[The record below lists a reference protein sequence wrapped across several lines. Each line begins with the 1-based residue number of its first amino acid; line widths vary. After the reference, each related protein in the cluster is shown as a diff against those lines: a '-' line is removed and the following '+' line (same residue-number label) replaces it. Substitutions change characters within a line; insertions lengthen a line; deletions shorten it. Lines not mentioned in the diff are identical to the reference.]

1 MPVEL
6 KVGPPVLTINQG
18 STFMVTDQGG
28 EIDPIVSTAS
38 SRDTRFVSYY
48 RLFIDGAPWEL
59 LSAALNYYVARI
71 QLANPA
77 VRTEGGTIERHDVG
91 LALTRTIGDG
101 IHEDFDVTNYA
112 RQPVRFQPKSP
123 CARTSRTSSRSSSI
137 SSCAEGGRVRS
148 GMIAPDRP
156 ALVTGYKNS
165 DFERRLIYRLRTP
178 AHARVRQ
185 RARGLRGGRSTRCIV
200 ALLRLLRAHRGR
212 SGARAC
218 VRVRSTQGR
227 WDPFR
232 PASV

>member
-28 EIDPIVSTAS
+28 EIDSNSEHGVFSG
-38 SRDTRFVSYY
+38 DTRFVSYY

-59 LSAALNYYVARI
+59 LSSAALNYYVARI

-112 RQPVRFQPKSP
+112 RQPVRFQ
-123 CARTSRTSSRSSSI
+123 RN
-137 SSCAEGGRVRS
+137 
-148 GMIAPDRP
+148 RP
-156 ALVTGYKNS
+156 AL
-165 DFERRLIYRLRTP
+165 
-178 AHARVRQ
+178 
-185 RARGLRGGRSTRCIV
+185 GLRGP
-200 ALLRLLRAHRGR
+200 LRGQA
-212 SGARAC
+212 
-218 VRVRSTQGR
+218 
-227 WDPFR
+227 
-232 PASV
+232 ASVHAPRADEFGLG